1 MIKFFSTKNF
11 YLTIL
16 LISIITIISA
26 IYIEYII
33 GAKPCKLC
41 LYQRFPYILS
51 IFISFFAY
59 IFQNKR
65 FWIYLIIFNFLIS
78 FFLSSYHV
86 GIENNIFPEFSGCTV
101 ENLSVVDKEL
111 LLETLNDITPNCK
124 DVTFTI
130 IGLSLATINAI
141 ISLLI
146 VVISITILK
155 YEKNK

>member
-26 IYIEYII
+26 IYVEYII

-51 IFISFFAY
+51 IFLSFFAY

-78 FFLSSYHV
+78 FFLSIYHV

-146 VVISITILK
+146 IVISITILK

>member
-51 IFISFFAY
+51 IFLSFFAY
-59 IFQNKR
+59 NFQNKR
-65 FWIYLIIFNFLIS
+65 IWIYLIILNFIIS
-78 FFLSSYHV
+78 FLLSSYHV

>member
-51 IFISFFAY
+51 IFLSFFAY
-59 IFQNKR
+59 NFQNKR
-65 FWIYLIIFNFLIS
+65 IWIYLIILNFIIS
-78 FFLSSYHV
+78 FLLSSYHV

-146 VVISITILK
+146 IVISITILK

>member
-26 IYIEYII
+26 IYVEYII

-51 IFISFFAY
+51 IFLSFFAY

-78 FFLSSYHV
+78 FFLSIYHV

>member
-26 IYIEYII
+26 IYVEYII

-51 IFISFFAY
+51 IFLSFFAY
-59 IFQNKR
+59 NFQNKR
-65 FWIYLIIFNFLIS
+65 IWIYLIILNFIIS
-78 FFLSSYHV
+78 FLLSSYHV

-146 VVISITILK
+146 IVISITILK

>member
-26 IYIEYII
+26 IYVEYII

-146 VVISITILK
+146 IVISITILK

>member
-26 IYIEYII
+26 IYVEYII

-51 IFISFFAY
+51 IFLSFFAY
-59 IFQNKR
+59 NFQNKR

-101 ENLSVVDKEL
+101 ENLSIVDKEL

-146 VVISITILK
+146 IVISITILK

>member
-26 IYIEYII
+26 IYVEYII

-51 IFISFFAY
+51 IFLSFFAY

-146 VVISITILK
+146 IVISITILK

>member
-146 VVISITILK
+146 IVISITILK

>member
-26 IYIEYII
+26 IYVEYII

-51 IFISFFAY
+51 IFLSFFAY
-59 IFQNKR
+59 NFQNKR

-146 VVISITILK
+146 IVISITILK

>member
-26 IYIEYII
+26 IYVEYII

-51 IFISFFAY
+51 IFLSFFAY

>member
-51 IFISFFAY
+51 IFLSFFAY

-146 VVISITILK
+146 IVISITILK

>member
-1 MIKFFSTKNF
+1 MIKFFSIKNF

-26 IYIEYII
+26 IYVEYII

-51 IFISFFAY
+51 IFLSFFAY
-59 IFQNKR
+59 NFQNKR

-146 VVISITILK
+146 IVISITILK

>member
-26 IYIEYII
+26 IYVEYII

-51 IFISFFAY
+51 IFLSFFAY
-59 IFQNKR
+59 NFQNKR
-65 FWIYLIIFNFLIS
+65 IWIYLIILNFIIS
-78 FFLSSYHV
+78 FLLSSYHV